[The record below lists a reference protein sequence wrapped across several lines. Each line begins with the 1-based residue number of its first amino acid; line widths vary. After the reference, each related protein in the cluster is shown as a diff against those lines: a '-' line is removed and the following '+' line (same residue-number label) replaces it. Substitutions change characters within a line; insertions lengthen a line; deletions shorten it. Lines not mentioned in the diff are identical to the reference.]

1 MLSKKRILIVDD
13 ELLIRELLYDY
24 FAGCEYD
31 IAVADNGQEAL
42 DLVAEAHFDTAILDL
57 KMPDI
62 DGLELADRMHDRD
75 GELPII
81 FMTGFPSMESAI
93 EAIRRHAQDYFVKPF
108 NLKHMRKAVEA
119 AIARS
124 SADRQTGQREAE
136 A

>member
-1 MLSKKRILIVDD
+1 MHSKKRILIVDD
-13 ELLIRELLYDY
+13 ELLIRDLLYDY
-24 FAGCEYD
+24 FAGCDYE

-42 DLVAEAHFDTAILDL
+42 DLLAESRFDTAILDL
-57 KMPDI
+57 RMPDI

-75 GELPII
+75 SELPII

-93 EAIRRHAQDYFVKPF
+93 EAIRRHAEDYFVKPF

-124 SADRQTGQREAE
+124 SAGRPETPGEAQ